1 MPTGPPDPGPLPR
14 AALRRATLEDMDA
27 VARLHRLAFFAA
39 MPEMPVLHTAEE
51 DLVFYAMRVFPS
63 SEIWLSECD
72 GSLAGFIA
80 FRAGW
85 VDQLYVHPQHRDCGV
100 GVALLDIARAAES
113 SLRLWTFQCNARA
126 RKFYERQGFRV
137 ERETD
142 GAENEE
148 KQPDL
153 LYVWAR
159 EVCRDDEYARAPA
172 KTD

>member
-1 MPTGPPDPGPLPR
+1 MPRD
-14 AALRRATLEDMDA
+14 AIALRRATAADMAA

-85 VDQLYVHPQHRDCGV
+85 VDQLYVNPQHQGSGV
-100 GVALLDIARAAES
+100 GTALLDMAKAAEA
-113 SLRLWTFQCNARA
+113 SLRLWTFQCNARG
-126 RKFYERQGFRV
+126 RKFYERQEFRV
-137 ERETD
+137 YLET
-142 GAENEE
+142 AVTENEE

-153 LYVWAR
+153 MYFWAR
-159 EVCRDDEYARAPA
+159 EVCRDDEYARAPD